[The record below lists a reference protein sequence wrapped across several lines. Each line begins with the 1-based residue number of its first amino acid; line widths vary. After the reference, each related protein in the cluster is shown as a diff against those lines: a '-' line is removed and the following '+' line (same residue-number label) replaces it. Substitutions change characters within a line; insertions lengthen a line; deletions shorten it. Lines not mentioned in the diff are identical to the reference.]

1 MATTS
6 EVSGARKAKTLKT
19 ARQLGKRVVHRK
31 RAPQAQRSV
40 ARGSDELFGLKAETT
55 LDLIGDVG
63 RGLDFY
69 LVERLR
75 EKMGISMKGMGELL
89 QIKCRTLL
97 RREEEGRVH

>member
-40 ARGSDELFGLKAETT
+40 ARGSHEVLGLKAETT
-55 LDLIGDVG
+55 LALIGHVG
-63 RGLDFY
+63 RGLDFNS
-69 LVERLR
+69 VERPR
-75 EKMGISMKGMGELL
+75 QEMGISMKAMGQPL
-89 QIKCRTLL
+89 QINAKTPP
-97 RREEEGRVH
+97 RR